1 MESSIS
7 NIMFDSEEN
16 DVLCKK
22 YGELLTWTPKTKDDL
37 KLKNQ
42 SQIAQKQFSYV
53 GSQATTKEWTK
64 TLLHTSTLIS
74 KEAYVRSLNSMEA
87 FYEKREKESVD
98 NQTKSL
104 SPIKHQFE
112 EISDYTFKLQNGLK
126 KVRFR
131 LNSDYQV

>member
-1 MESSIS
+1 MDSSIS
-7 NIMFDSEEN
+7 NIMVDNQEN
-16 DVLCKK
+16 DTLCTK
-22 YGELLTWTPKTKDDL
+22 YGELLIWTPKTKDDI

-42 SQIAQKQFSYV
+42 SQIHRKELSQV
-53 GSQATTKEWTK
+53 GSLATTKEWTK

-87 FYEKREKESVD
+87 FYEKREKESAD

-104 SPIKHQFE
+104 SPVKHQFE
-112 EISDYTFKLQNGLK
+112 EISDYTFKLQDGIK

-131 LNSDYQV
+131 LNSDYQA

>member
-1 MESSIS
+1 MV
-7 NIMFDSEEN
+7 DREEN
-16 DVLCKK
+16 DALCIK
-22 YGELLTWTPKTKDDL
+22 YGELLPLIPKTKDDI

-42 SQIAQKQFSYV
+42 MHVALKQQSFI
-53 GSQATTKEWTK
+53 GSLATTKEWTK

-87 FYEKREKESVD
+87 FYEKQQNESAE

-112 EISDYTFKLQNGLK
+112 DISDYTFKLQNGIK

-131 LNSDYQV
+131 LNSDYQA

>member
-1 MESSIS
+1 MDSSIS
-7 NIMFDSEEN
+7 NIIEDQEEN
-16 DVLCKK
+16 DALCIK
-22 YGELLTWTPKTKDDL
+22 YEELLIWTPKSKDDV

-42 SQIAQKQFSYV
+42 SHIARKELSQV
-53 GSQATTKEWTK
+53 GSLATTKEWTK

-87 FYEKREKESVD
+87 FYEKKEKESAD

-104 SPIKHQFE
+104 SPVKHQFE
-112 EISDYTFKLQNGLK
+112 EISDYTFKLLGGIK

-131 LNSDYQV
+131 LNSDYQA